1 MENMTS
7 TPRRIKNTITVTAAA
22 GIALLLAGCATGGG
36 LYTPDQSPFPAG
48 AKITGRAMGGQNPVN
63 GGVVQLYAVGSGA
76 NKSAATALITSAS
89 TTRTGGTGTYP
100 VVTNSNGY
108 FSITG
113 DYDCTG
119 NPQVYLTITYGK
131 TIPAA
136 TANNSYLGLMAA
148 LGSCTALQSTT
159 FINVNEVTTVAG
171 GYVLAPFMGVDY
183 AHVANPN
190 ATAVSNAMAMAANL
204 VDSSAGSAPGPALP
218 ANTTVT
224 PAGLINSLANA
235 ISSCINSDPNSDA
248 SLCTTLAGLAKNSGG
263 TAPTDMITAVANIAS
278 NPGNNVGTIF
288 NQIPSVGAP
297 FGSPSLSSAPQDWSL
312 SLKYSDASLVAP
324 YGVAIDASGN
334 AWVTNEGGLSV
345 TKIAANGAILSGS
358 TGYTGG
364 GALIGPQGVAIDNN
378 GIVWVANTATNTVVE
393 LNGSTGTLVNSFVS
407 VPNLV
412 APTAIAIDSGNNAW
426 VANLNGN
433 TIVKITSGGG
443 VGTAVSGARSGGSF
457 NQPNSIAVDKGGNIW
472 TSNLGYG
479 NVVEFSNA
487 SAELSSTTTGDTDSN
502 TISPAAVVADTTGN
516 SGTNGN
522 VWLASTGTSA
532 LDGFNNSGAAL
543 AATSYSGGGISAPLG
558 VAIDG
563 SSAVWTTNGVTAG
576 SLSKL
581 AATSGTYAAANPSTG
596 VGGAL
601 NTPVGVAVDA
611 SGNVWTANS
620 GDNTVSEFIGL
631 ATPVTTP
638 LAANVG
644 P

>member
-1 MENMTS
+1 MIMA
-7 TPRRIKNTITVTAAA
+7 TAAA
-22 GIALLLAGCATGGG
+22 GLALLMAGCSTGGG
-36 LYTPDQSPFPAG
+36 LYTPATSPFPAG
-48 AKITGRAMGGQNPVN
+48 TKVTGRAMGGQNPVN
-63 GGVVQLYAVGSGA
+63 GGVVQLYAVGTGA
-76 NKSAATALITSAS
+76 NKSAATPLISSAS
-89 TTRTGGTGTYP
+89 TTRVGGTGTYP
-100 VVTNSNGY
+100 VVTDANGF

-136 TANNSYLGLMAA
+136 TATNSYLGLMAA

-171 GYVLAPFMGVDY
+171 GYVLAPFMGADY
-183 AHVANPN
+183 AHVSNPSS
-190 ATAVSNAMAMAANL
+190 TAVSNAMAMANNL
-204 VDSSAGSAPGPALP
+204 ADFSVGSVPGPVLP

-235 ISSCINSDPNSDA
+235 ISSCINSDPNTSA
-248 SLCTTLAGLAKNSGG
+248 TLCTTMMGFAKDASGN
-263 TAPTDMITAVANIAS
+263 TPSDTITAVANIAS
-278 NPGNNVGTIF
+278 NPGNNVSGIY

-297 FGSPSLSSAPQDWSL
+297 FGSPQLSTVPQDWSL

-324 YGVAIDASGN
+324 YGVAIDATGN

-358 TGYTGG
+358 NGYTGG
-364 GALIGPQGVAIDNN
+364 GALIGPQGIAIDKN
-378 GIVWVANTATNTVVE
+378 GAVWVANTTTNAVVE
-393 LNGSTGTLVNSFVS
+393 LNGTTGALVNTFVS
-407 VPNLV
+407 VSNLV

-426 VANLNGN
+426 VANFNGN
-433 TIVKITSGGG
+433 TIVKITSAGAI
-443 VGTAVSGARSGGSF
+443 GTAMAGSRSGGSF
-457 NQPNSIAVDKGGNIW
+457 SQPNSIAVDKSGNVW

-479 NVVEFSNA
+479 NVVEFLNA
-487 SAELSSTTTGDTDSN
+487 GVEASPVATGYNDSN
-502 TISPAAVVADTTGN
+502 TISPAAVAADTTGN

-522 VWLASTGTSA
+522 IWLASSGTSA
-532 LDGFNNSGAAL
+532 LDGFSNGGTAL
-543 AATSYSGGGISAPLG
+543 AATSYSGGGINTPIG

-563 SSAVWTTNGVTAG
+563 SSAVWVANAATAG

-581 AATSGTYAAANPSTG
+581 GVSAGMYAAANPSTG
-596 VGGAL
+596 LGSL
-601 NTPVGVAVDA
+601 NMPVGVAVDA

-620 GDNTVSEFIGL
+620 GDNTVSEFIGV
-631 ATPVTTP
+631 AIPVTTP